1 MNVSVRLRMK
11 VPRIN
16 PNMLAFAIWL
26 LLCMALGGLLAW
38 HGGMPFWNAVA
49 IVAGVLLVNGFID

>member
-26 LLCMALGGLLAW
+26 AVCIALSGLLAW
-38 HGGMPFWNAVA
+38 QSGMPFWNAVA
-49 IVAGVLLVNGFID
+49 IVTGALLVNALFV

>member
-1 MNVSVRLRMK
+1 MK

-16 PNMLAFAIWL
+16 QNMLAFAIWL
-26 LLCMALGGLLAW
+26 VLCMALGGLLAW
-38 HGGMPFWNAVA
+38 QSGMPFWNAVA

>member
-1 MNVSVRLRMK
+1 MK

-16 PNMLAFAIWL
+16 PNMFAFAIWL
-26 LLCMALGGLLAW
+26 VLCMALGGLLAW

>member
-1 MNVSVRLRMK
+1 MK

-26 LLCMALGGLLAW
+26 AVCIALSGLLAW
-38 HGGMPFWNAVA
+38 QSGMPFWNAVA